1 MGNVCNYQVFKKIT
15 QAIAPAKTLKIQMP
29 LLLSQKPLTQK
40 THLTLKLPIQP
51 LVKASKPKPFLS
63 LLLSLILPITS
74 TYAAQPS
81 PNQIVDREKS
91 PSLSLDKTNNGVDL
105 IHLSTPDKN
114 LQSHNVF
121 KHFNVDKKGAI
132 LNNSNALINSKLG
145 GMIPPNPNYA
155 PNAPLAKEIL
165 LEVSGNTKSSLLG
178 YLEIAGGK
186 ADLILSNPNGIYLNG
201 AGFINTHNL
210 LLNTT
215 ANSPHPLYDS
225 KIEIDGLGADL
236 STLNKA
242 EFITQVAHLN
252 APLYGGKEVVFNIE
266 GFKDSNPSFGFDAR
280 ILGSLYAGK
289 ITIIAN
295 KEGVGVKSEGG
306 LYANADSLSINAKGE
321 IIIKEMLAKENIAL
335 ESLDKITLTTK
346 AQAQKL
352 SIKSPTLES
361 TAKLHFKDFA
371 TLTNAFK
378 NTGELRVSNLN
389 MQSNNFN
396 NGGDIKGHTFSLNT
410 QALENTGGIVVQD
423 LVLNT
428 QSLNNQGNIRAN
440 TFKAQLKDYNF
451 KDGEIL
457 VGDSLSLEANN
468 LTLSK
473 AFNTPSNV
481 FINLKGDFHN
491 TKNFSANSLHL
502 QANKV
507 SNTSLIALREDSTL
521 ESKTFSNA
529 KNARLLSLGDLQ
541 LKNQSLHNQGEILA
555 NSLNIHTHRLDN
567 LSASI
572 QSLQDFN
579 LSTNTLNNQGSILQ
593 SSYTTRWYYPQD
605 NLKKAPAIASKE
617 LFLKTLDKDFQ
628 NLYRH
633 FSKPQGQWIS
643 SPYVKNIE
651 IPNSNLKTHKA
662 SLKAGGNFT
671 IKAKEILNQEA
682 EIIAKK
688 SLNITTQSLKN
699 TRSSIPLNLKVIYGR
714 DYEVVEHRTTTL
726 HGDLKPE
733 TIKQEALKEGKVSN
747 ERLGW
752 TRRGIRRYAWAYN
765 YTLTKTLAPEY
776 KSNYTTSLFSNT
788 PTLILAGGNATIQAQ
803 NILNQSFLGFRGNT
817 TLNTHTL
824 NNAKDATL
832 FNNATLSLQAHSF
845 KNEGEIRGE
854 NLNAT
859 LNTLENKA
867 GKITFNQN
875 ASLKL
880 QTLKNQGITNKTYS
894 QKWVNAD
901 KSALIL
907 EDIPEK
913 DLIEPRASLNAQRL
927 SHDKGT
933 WDNSPPEYIAGSEL
947 ITSNAPSFKASLE
960 VKGNLNI
967 QAKEILNQEADILVG
982 KNLQITTNVLNNAKT
997 PQYAKV
1003 DFTLNH
1009 PFRYVEREKWY
1020 KPKDWHNGVAS
1031 TQGSTNQLFYSASQ
1045 TSILVGGK
1053 ANIKARKIGN
1063 GEILENRKNTQFS
1076 KSTPLIALNPL
1087 LNFLIPAP
1095 NNALFSKGRKAT
1107 PTPATYSL
1115 NLSALNNS
1123 LFTLN
1128 TNKDSPLL
1136 TLNPT
1141 IAEFYNDTN
1150 VTANVNNVGIKTSSE
1165 ALASTTLKAP
1175 IESNPLYTDTSM
1187 LLSSDY
1193 FLNKLGFNPKRR
1205 FLGDNAFEKILIT
1218 QSILNQSPKQYLG
1231 NINFNSLKQSL
1242 LENALLEQ
1250 SRLGLIA
1257 GIPLT
1262 QEQRE
1267 ALDKDILWYE
1277 YQSIQTPDGEIQE
1290 VLVPKLYLAK
1300 DSFNTSNALTTASS
1314 IEVQGDLTLQA
1325 NTLNNQGTI
1334 KAYNL
1339 FASLQGF
1346 IQESNFNEAKIEAK
1360 DNLFLNTQSFK
1371 NLGGSLKAGENLN
1384 ISTQDFLNQSKF
1396 LKGNLYKDNADTFYQ
1411 NTFLKDRASMEGRN
1425 IFIKAQDF
1433 SSRASLFKAKDSLFI
1448 AAEDISLLG
1457 DNSSRSIQR
1466 GAGDNSFLSVVSNHS
1481 GNSLEAKDMVIF
1493 SQGDIKSIGSNFS
1506 AQGDLILESKNLY
1519 LLPGRNIES
1528 LEIKTKHKGAFKSTQ
1543 EISFYEKS
1551 TYSKNTLEGANIAL
1565 RAKEDLILYGVD
1577 LKATP
1582 SITLEGANILQAGV
1596 KDTIKSYHSKSS
1608 STFFGLSKRE
1618 FKETSLREQAQYA
1631 LVNSDANLS
1640 YKALSS
1646 LVLEGVR
1653 LNAKGISLGAKTLE
1667 IKPLVLESIETKEW
1681 SKGTL
1686 LSPSFYQESLER
1698 LSLAPS
1704 FIESKDLSINALSTT
1719 IKASNIKARDVSI
1732 NTQALDLMS
1741 LKNRETKSSFSS
1753 NASSFL
1759 LAKNTKEGSI
1769 KEVAIPSTLSFSN
1782 SFVFNGRDLS
1792 KEVQEISKGLN
1803 NESQE
1808 SLTLSSEMP
1817 LALDSSMVFSKAIL
1831 ENKQWSERSKS
1842 LTPLSHLLLQAALAY
1857 ISAGIN
1863 LPIHSTFVSSVAK
1876 GSMQGALGSGVFQVS
1891 NKLIDS
1897 KNALSFR
1904 SFTKDTLGG
1913 GLKAGIGLLP
1923 LNLSLVEGIETL
1935 PLREIVLNASVDTL
1949 VYKESFK
1956 ESLLEYSLLALGNSL
1971 YKGVGDIAQIQ
1982 SMKGNNLFK
1991 EGGLGKVVLHSGVG
2005 GVMASLKN
2013 ENFFK
2018 GALISG
2024 IHESIAPLRGNPI
2037 ENKEREVL
2045 ISKVYGGVVGGLLG
2059 GNSLMALG
2067 SALSESA
2074 LRNNAM
2080 MHYGDRI
2087 MIVDTINN
2095 GVGIEL
2101 TQEGLEKIEEYAKMG
2116 LYGITKDNAYGKDVY
2131 VFKGSM
2137 MEELKD
2143 FIKDTRYVKET
2154 LDLNKEVEKERFI
2167 AKTDLNF
2174 IDLKYLKKDVNFIDS
2189 KYLNKDSKNVGFNNN
2204 SQPKLVVATGISTDE
2219 ARAREIGLFTQQLFQ
2234 QDIKVIHN
2242 KTHSFLG
2249 VKGARDIIEYKSKKF
2264 STGDFATAH
2273 EMQQLPEDSV
2283 YMGHSGGSGDALDGM
2298 VVNAIQGGNS
2308 PIHVVAIGS
2317 PERKEDFIK
2326 VGKEVGV
2333 KSVSMFNN
2341 PLDPVANP
2349 TGIALDI
2356 VGNAIVGASRG
2367 GAIGENIG
2375 KTMGGTM
2382 GGTMGKIIGTT
2393 MGGIN
2398 GAVLGAKDVIGN
2410 IRFRLEKYHSFESHF
2425 ENPEFQ
2431 LQQTIQ
2437 RLLMQ
2442 DAMKGINEKGLGDD

>member
-1 MGNVCNYQVFKKIT
+1 SLNT
-15 QAIAPAKTLKIQMP
+15 QALENTGGIVVQDLVLNTQSLKNNGKLLTQDLQLNTQDFSNYGDLRSERADIFTKDLNNNG
-29 LLLSQKPLTQK
+29 LLLSN
-40 THLTLKLPIQP
+40 TLLIQ
-51 LVKASKPKPFLS
+51 
-63 LLLSLILPITS
+63 
-74 TYAAQPS
+74 
-81 PNQIVDREKS
+81 
-91 PSLSLDKTNNGVDL
+91 TN
-105 IHLSTPDKN
+105 T
-114 LQSHNVF
+114 
-121 KHFNVDKKGAI
+121 
-132 LNNSNALINSKLG
+132 LNNTNALE
-145 GMIPPNPNYA
+145 A
-155 PNAPLAKEIL
+155 
-165 LEVSGNTKSSLLG
+165 NT
-178 YLEIAGGK
+178 
-186 ADLILSNPNGIYLNG
+186 
-201 AGFINTHNL
+201 F
-210 LLNTT
+210 
-215 ANSPHPLYDS
+215 
-225 KIEIDGLGADL
+225 
-236 STLNKA
+236 
-242 EFITQVAHLN
+242 
-252 APLYGGKEVVFNIE
+252 
-266 GFKDSNPSFGFDAR
+266 
-280 ILGSLYAGK
+280 
-289 ITIIAN
+289 
-295 KEGVGVKSEGG
+295 
-306 LYANADSLSINAKGE
+306 
-321 IIIKEMLAKENIAL
+321 
-335 ESLDKITLTTK
+335 TLTT
-346 AQAQKL
+346 Q
-352 SIKSPTLES
+352 TLNNNGNLL
-361 TAKLHFKDFA
+361 A
-371 TLTNAFK
+371 
-378 NTGELRVSNLN
+378 SNLN

-457 VGDSLSLEANN
+457 VEDSLSLEANN

-507 SNTSLIALREDSTL
+507 INSSLIALRGASSL
-521 ESKTFSNA
+521 NSQTFNNA

-593 SSYTTRWYYPQD
+593 SSYTTRWYYPQ
-605 NLKKAPAIASKE
+605 NNPKKAPAIASKE

-651 IPNSNLKTHKA
+651 IPNSSLKTHKA

-788 PTLILAGGNATIQAQ
+788 PTLILSGGNATIQAQ

-880 QTLKNQGITNKTYS
+880 QTLKNQGIANKTYS

-907 EDIPEK
+907 EDIPKK
-913 DLIEPRASLNAQRL
+913 DLIEPRASLDAQRT
-927 SHDKGT
+927 SRKNGT

-947 ITSNAPSFKASLE
+947 ITSNAPSFKALLE

-982 KNLQITTNVLNNAKT
+982 KDLQITTNVLNNAKT

-1009 PFRYVEREKWY
+1009 PFRYSKKRGKLRPWGW
-1020 KPKDWHNGVAS
+1020 DNATAS

-1107 PTPATYSL
+1107 PTPTTYSL

-1141 IAEFYNDTN
+1141 IAEFYNDIN
-1150 VTANVNNVGIKTSSE
+1150 VTSNVNNVGIKTSSE

-1218 QSILNQSPKQYLG
+1218 QSIHQSPKQYLG
-1231 NINFNSLKQSL
+1231 NRNFSSLKQSL

-1250 SRLGLIA
+1250 ERLGLIA
-1257 GIPLT
+1257 GMPLT

-1267 ALDKDILWYE
+1267 SLDKDILWYE
-1277 YQSIQTPDGEIQE
+1277 IQSLQTPDGEIQE
-1290 VLVPKLYLAK
+1290 ILVPKLYLAK
-1300 DSFNTSNALTTASS
+1300 ALETSAT
-1314 IEVQGDLTLQA
+1314 IEAKGDLTLEA
-1325 NTLNNQGTI
+1325 NTLNNQGVI
-1334 KAYNL
+1334 KANNL

-1346 IQESNFNEAKIEAK
+1346 IQESNFNGAKIEAK
-1360 DNLFLNTQSFK
+1360 ENLLVNALSFK
-1371 NLGGSLKAGENLN
+1371 NLGGELKAGENLS

-1396 LKGNLYKDNADTFYQ
+1396 LRGNLYKDNANTFYQ
-1411 NTFLKDRASMEGRN
+1411 NTLLKDKASMEGRN

-1448 AAEDISLLG
+1448 TAKDISLLG

-1466 GAGDNSFLSVVSNHS
+1466 GAGDNSFLSVVSNHK
-1481 GNSLEAKDMVIF
+1481 GNTLEAKDMVIF
-1493 SQGDIKSIGSNFS
+1493 SQGDIKSIGSSFS
-1506 AQGDLILESKNLY
+1506 AQGDLILGARNLY
-1519 LLPGRNIES
+1519 LLPGRDIES
-1528 LEIKTKHKGAFKSTQ
+1528 LEIKTKHKGTFKSTQ

-1582 SITLEGANILQAGV
+1582 SITLEGANIIQAGV

-1618 FKETSLREQAQYA
+1618 FKETSLKEQAQYA

-1769 KEVAIPSTLSFSN
+1769 KEVA
-1782 SFVFNGRDLS
+1782 
-1792 KEVQEISKGLN
+1792 
-1803 NESQE
+1803 
-1808 SLTLSSEMP
+1808 
-1817 LALDSSMVFSKAIL
+1817 
-1831 ENKQWSERSKS
+1831 
-1842 LTPLSHLLLQAALAY
+1842 
-1857 ISAGIN
+1857 
-1863 LPIHSTFVSSVAK
+1863 
-1876 GSMQGALGSGVFQVS
+1876 
-1891 NKLIDS
+1891 
-1897 KNALSFR
+1897 
-1904 SFTKDTLGG
+1904 
-1913 GLKAGIGLLP
+1913 
-1923 LNLSLVEGIETL
+1923 
-1935 PLREIVLNASVDTL
+1935 
-1949 VYKESFK
+1949 
-1956 ESLLEYSLLALGNSL
+1956 
-1971 YKGVGDIAQIQ
+1971 
-1982 SMKGNNLFK
+1982 
-1991 EGGLGKVVLHSGVG
+1991 
-2005 GVMASLKN
+2005 
-2013 ENFFK
+2013 
-2018 GALISG
+2018 
-2024 IHESIAPLRGNPI
+2024 
-2037 ENKEREVL
+2037 
-2045 ISKVYGGVVGGLLG
+2045 
-2059 GNSLMALG
+2059 
-2067 SALSESA
+2067 
-2074 LRNNAM
+2074 
-2080 MHYGDRI
+2080 
-2087 MIVDTINN
+2087 
-2095 GVGIEL
+2095 
-2101 TQEGLEKIEEYAKMG
+2101 
-2116 LYGITKDNAYGKDVY
+2116 
-2131 VFKGSM
+2131 
-2137 MEELKD
+2137 
-2143 FIKDTRYVKET
+2143 
-2154 LDLNKEVEKERFI
+2154 
-2167 AKTDLNF
+2167 
-2174 IDLKYLKKDVNFIDS
+2174 
-2189 KYLNKDSKNVGFNNN
+2189 
-2204 SQPKLVVATGISTDE
+2204 
-2219 ARAREIGLFTQQLFQ
+2219 
-2234 QDIKVIHN
+2234 
-2242 KTHSFLG
+2242 
-2249 VKGARDIIEYKSKKF
+2249 
-2264 STGDFATAH
+2264 
-2273 EMQQLPEDSV
+2273 
-2283 YMGHSGGSGDALDGM
+2283 
-2298 VVNAIQGGNS
+2298 
-2308 PIHVVAIGS
+2308 
-2317 PERKEDFIK
+2317 
-2326 VGKEVGV
+2326 
-2333 KSVSMFNN
+2333 
-2341 PLDPVANP
+2341 
-2349 TGIALDI
+2349 
-2356 VGNAIVGASRG
+2356 
-2367 GAIGENIG
+2367 
-2375 KTMGGTM
+2375 
-2382 GGTMGKIIGTT
+2382 
-2393 MGGIN
+2393 
-2398 GAVLGAKDVIGN
+2398 
-2410 IRFRLEKYHSFESHF
+2410 
-2425 ENPEFQ
+2425 
-2431 LQQTIQ
+2431 
-2437 RLLMQ
+2437 
-2442 DAMKGINEKGLGDD
+2442 